1 MKKILARMLALMLIL
16 TSALAGFGLAQAEKA
31 PKKLYLLLVR
41 DQQDTVLTD
50 AEKFAAVKLAAG
62 MLAHA
67 LPGGSELVIGA
78 TIEEYAEWK
87 KISSGE
93 DAVEDAMA
101 AVEQRQSLN
110 APDKKVSS
118 NTVKAL
124 KEIAQ
129 NDPEAAVIVVGDYP
143 LEASGDYWRDRK
155 QEFWDIADGICWRS
169 LKAQDT
175 EKYGKA
181 MELMGIENYQDVNLD
196 SAQDMGI
203 ELAKAA
209 MAGLDDAPEFY
220 PIGDD
225 FKAYGLLENPL
236 YVQNGVLSIEPPQG
250 DCVALATVNLSMEIG
265 AIDPIQPAEQEL
277 KIPVDS
283 VPGVTTAYYL
293 TKTGGEEKKI
303 DTSDGTIPG
312 EMLPVGEYTLRVEAF
327 CPALNVKE
335 DVFSATFKTAEAPIF
350 QGEQTNFSAWSTPE
364 FPEKY
369 VVEGLNPEALFE
381 DAKEVTLNIDD
392 KNFAVEQTEDGL
404 AISGEVEG
412 KSQTVK
418 VTLTAEAETE
428 GLKPVIQDL
437 TVQLHSFPALLAET
451 SLQVSGN
458 AGQYTEDEE
467 IKWKFSVNSEQK
479 AEITG
484 TEGYEDWKNHI
495 AVYLYLDDGSGEKQ
509 KLPGDIEKG
518 WSYTTEAQTD
528 EQTVRAYLTGGA
540 APEVG
545 DKPACETEYTGYA
558 QEKLLDNCLAEAKL
572 TVTGGKPEYQM
583 NDEISLQITAADAK
597 LLQEAWDP
605 DGKIVE
611 LEVKL
616 APEVEY
622 DLTGALDEGWTL
634 TFPARQD
641 TQLRATLFAGEGQNR
656 VEGEMYSAICT
667 VAGRS
672 LPEHLACLLH
682 GKEDWE
688 FQPSMMNRLY
698 LVAGIVAA
706 VLVVL
711 AVVILWG
718 TKKNFVGMLTIE
730 VDTDVEHYQSKII
743 DLRDWKKKKVA
754 FGALLSGSGL
764 PPITALTA
772 SDVMNKLFIK
782 PVKGGIRV
790 INKTRTLEGGNC
802 PLTQESNQ
810 VSMTGGDG
818 IAKISLIYKA

>member
-1 MKKILARMLALMLIL
+1 MKKILAQALALMLIL
-16 TSALAGFGLAQAEKA
+16 TSALAGFGLARAEKA

-50 AEKFAAVKLAAG
+50 AEKCAAVKLAAG

-87 KISSGE
+87 KISAGE
-93 DAVEDAMA
+93 DAMEDAMA

-129 NDPEAAVIVVGDYP
+129 NDPDAAVIVVGDYP
-143 LEASGDYWRDRK
+143 LETSGDYWRDRK

-181 MELMGIENYQDVNLD
+181 MELMDIENYQDVNLD
-196 SAQDMGI
+196 SAQNMGI

-209 MAGLDDAPEFY
+209 MAGWDDAPEFY

-225 FKAYGLLENPL
+225 FKAHGLLENPL

-283 VPGVTTAYYL
+283 VPGVTMAYYL

-312 EMLPVGEYTLRVEAF
+312 EMLPVGKYTLRVEAA

-335 DVFSATFKTAEAPIF
+335 DVFSATFETGEAPVF

-364 FPEKY
+364 FPDKY
-369 VVEGLNPEALFE
+369 VVEGLNPEKLFE
-381 DAKEVTLNIDD
+381 DAKEVTPNIDD
-392 KNFAVEQTEDGL
+392 KNFTVEQTEDGL
-404 AISGEVEG
+404 VISGEVKG

-418 VTLTAEAETE
+418 VTLTAEAETK

-437 TVQLHSFPALLAET
+437 TVQLHSFPALLAGT
-451 SLQVSGN
+451 SLEVSGN
-458 AGQYTEDEE
+458 AGQYTEETE
-467 IKWKFSVNSEQK
+467 IEWKFSVNPEQK

-495 AVYLYLDDGSGEKQ
+495 AVYLDDGSGEKQ
-509 KLPGDIEKG
+509 KLSGNIEEG
-518 WSYTTEAQTD
+518 WSYTAEAQTG
-528 EQTVRAYLTGGA
+528 EQTIRVYLTGGA

-545 DKPACETEYTGYA
+545 DNPACETEYTGYA
-558 QEKLLDNCLAEAKL
+558 QEELLDNCLAEAKL

-583 NDEISLQITAADAK
+583 NDEISLEITAADAK

-605 DGKIVE
+605 DGKTVE
-611 LEVKL
+611 LDVKL
-616 APEVEY
+616 NPEVEY
-622 DLTGALDEGWTL
+622 KLEGSLEKGWTL
-634 TFPARQD
+634 KFPARQD

-711 AVVILWG
+711 AVVILWC

-730 VDTDVEHYQSKII
+730 VDTDAEHYQSKII

>member
-50 AEKFAAVKLAAG
+50 AEKIAAVKLAAG

-87 KISSGE
+87 KISAGE

-143 LEASGDYWRDRK
+143 LEAAQDYWSERK
-155 QEFWDIADGICWRS
+155 QGFQDIADGICWRS
-169 LKAQDT
+169 LTAQDT

-181 MELMGIENYQDVNLD
+181 MELIGIENYQDVNLD

-209 MAGLDDAPEFY
+209 MAGWDDAPEFY

-236 YVQNGVLSIEPPQG
+236 YVQNSVLSIEPPQG
-250 DCVALATVNLSMEIG
+250 DCVALATVNLSMKIE

-277 KIPVDS
+277 KIQVDS
-283 VPGVTTAYYL
+283 VPGVTMGYYL
-293 TKTGGEEKKI
+293 TKTGEEEKKI

-312 EMLPVGEYTLRVEAF
+312 EMLSVGEYTLRVEAS

-335 DVFSATFKTAEAPIF
+335 DVFSATFETAKAPVF
-350 QGEQTNFSAWSTPE
+350 KEEQTNFSAWSTPKS
-364 FPEKY
+364 PDKY

-381 DAKEVTLNIDD
+381 DAKGVTPNIDD
-392 KNFAVEQTEDGL
+392 KNFTVEQTEDGL

-412 KSQTVK
+412 KSQTVT

-428 GLKPVIQDL
+428 GLKPVVQNL
-437 TVQLHSFPALLAET
+437 TVELHSFPALLAET
-451 SLQVSGN
+451 SLEVSGN

-479 AEITG
+479 AEIKG
-484 TEGYEDWKNHI
+484 AEGYEDWKNDI
-495 AVYLYLDDGSGEKQ
+495 AVYLDDGSGEKQ
-509 KLPGDIEKG
+509 KLSGNIEEG

-528 EQTVRAYLTGGA
+528 EQTIRAYLTDGSE
-540 APEVG
+540 PEVG
-545 DKPACETEYTGYA
+545 DKLACETKYTGYS

-572 TVTGGKPEYQM
+572 TVMGGKPEYQM
-583 NDEISLQITAADAK
+583 NDEISLEITADDAK

-605 DGKIVE
+605 EGKTVA

-616 APEVEY
+616 TPEVEY
-622 DLTGALDEGWTL
+622 ELEGSLEEGWTL
-634 TFPARQD
+634 KFPARQD

-711 AVVILWG
+711 AVVILWC
-718 TKKNFVGMLTIE
+718 TKKNFVGMLVIE
-730 VDTDVEHYQSKII
+730 VDTDVEHYQSKTI

>member
-1 MKKILARMLALMLIL
+1 MKKILAQALALMLIL
-16 TSALAGFGLAQAEKA
+16 TSALACFGPARAEKA

-41 DQQDTVLTD
+41 DQRDTVLTD
-50 AEKFAAVKLAAG
+50 AEKCAAVKLAAG

-67 LPGGSELVIGA
+67 LPEDSELVIGA
-78 TIEEYAEWK
+78 TIEPLANWTTVSAGK
-87 KISSGE
+87 
-93 DAVEDAMA
+93 DAMDIAMA
-101 AVEQRQSLN
+101 AVERRQSL
-110 APDKKVSS
+110 PDVPDNKVST
-118 NTVKAL
+118 NMKNAL
-124 KEIAQ
+124 SEIAA
-129 NDPEAAVIVVGDYP
+129 NDPEAAVMVVGDYP
-143 LEASGDYWRDRK
+143 LETAQDYWSERK
-155 QEFWDIADGICWRS
+155 QGFQDIAAGIRWRS

-181 MELMGIENYQDVNLD
+181 MELMDIENYQDVNLD
-196 SAQDMGI
+196 SAQSMGI
-203 ELAKAA
+203 ELAKAV
-209 MAGLDDAPEFY
+209 MAGWDAAPEFY

-236 YVQNGVLSIEPPQG
+236 YVQNDVLSLEAPQG
-250 DCVALATVNLSMEIG
+250 DCVTLATVNLSMEIDE
-265 AIDPIQPAEQEL
+265 IDPIQPAEREL
-277 KIPVDS
+277 KVQADP
-283 VPGVTTAYYL
+283 VPGVTMAYYL
-293 TKTGGEEKKI
+293 TKTGEEEKKI

-312 EMLPVGEYTLRVEAF
+312 EMLPVGKYTLRVEAA

-335 DVFSATFKTAEAPIF
+335 NVFRVTFETAEAPVF

-364 FPEKY
+364 FPDKY

-381 DAKEVTLNIDD
+381 KAPKVTLGIDD
-392 KNFAVEQTEDGL
+392 ENFTVEQTADGL
-404 AISGEVEG
+404 AISGKVEG

-428 GLKPVIQDL
+428 GLEPVIQSL
-437 TVQLHSFPALLAET
+437 TVQLHSFPALLAGT
-451 SLQVSGN
+451 SLEVSGN
-458 AGQYTEDEE
+458 AGQYTEETE
-467 IKWKFSVNSEQK
+467 IEWKFSVNPEQK

-495 AVYLYLDDGSGEKQ
+495 AVYLDDGSGEKQ

-518 WSYTTEAQTD
+518 WSYTAEAQTG
-528 EQTVRAYLTGGA
+528 EQTIRAYLTGGA

-558 QEKLLDNCLAEAKL
+558 QDTLLDSRLAEAKL

-583 NDEISLQITAADAK
+583 NDEISLKITAADAK

-616 APEVEY
+616 TPEVEY
-622 DLTGALDEGWTL
+622 DLTGALEEGWTL

-656 VEGEMYSAICT
+656 VEGEMYSTICT

-682 GKEDWE
+682 RKKDWE

-698 LVAGIVAA
+698 FGAGIVAA
-706 VLVVL
+706 TL
-711 AVVILWG
+711 AVLTMVILWC
-718 TKKNFVGMLTIE
+718 TKKKFVGMLTIE

-743 DLRDWKKKKVA
+743 DLRDWKKKKVV

-810 VSMTGGDG
+810 VSMTGRDG

>member
-1 MKKILARMLALMLIL
+1 MNISVTKCEKRGVMPPVDKL
-16 TSALAGFGLAQAEKA
+16 GFGNYFTDHMFIMDYDEQNGWHDARIVPFGPLTLSPAATVFHYGAEVFEGMKAYRRPDGGVQLFRPWDNVARLNRSCERLGLPQLNPDDGLQAIRE
-31 PKKLYLLLVR
+31 L
-41 DQQDTVLTD
+41 
-50 AEKFAAVKLAAG
+50 VKLDQDWVPYE
-62 MLAHA
+62 
-67 LPGGSELVIGA
+67 PGTSLYIRPFLFGSDAKLGLHGVHSAMFVVIM
-78 TIEEYAEWK
+78 
-87 KISSGE
+87 S
-93 DAVEDAMA
+93 
-101 AVEQRQSLN
+101 
-110 APDKKVSS
+110 
-118 NTVKAL
+118 
-124 KEIAQ
+124 
-129 NDPEAAVIVVGDYP
+129 
-143 LEASGDYWRDRK
+143 
-155 QEFWDIADGICWRS
+155 
-169 LKAQDT
+169 
-175 EKYGKA
+175 
-181 MELMGIENYQDVNLD
+181 
-196 SAQDMGI
+196 
-203 ELAKAA
+203 
-209 MAGLDDAPEFY
+209 
-220 PIGDD
+220 
-225 FKAYGLLENPL
+225 
-236 YVQNGVLSIEPPQG
+236 
-250 DCVALATVNLSMEIG
+250 
-265 AIDPIQPAEQEL
+265 
-277 KIPVDS
+277 
-283 VPGVTTAYYL
+283 
-293 TKTGGEEKKI
+293 
-303 DTSDGTIPG
+303 
-312 EMLPVGEYTLRVEAF
+312 PVGSY
-327 CPALNVKE
+327 
-335 DVFSATFKTAEAPIF
+335 
-350 QGEQTNFSAWSTPE
+350 
-364 FPEKY
+364 
-369 VVEGLNPEALFE
+369 
-381 DAKEVTLNIDD
+381 
-392 KNFAVEQTEDGL
+392 FA
-404 AISGEVEG
+404 
-412 KSQTVK
+412 
-418 VTLTAEAETE
+418 E